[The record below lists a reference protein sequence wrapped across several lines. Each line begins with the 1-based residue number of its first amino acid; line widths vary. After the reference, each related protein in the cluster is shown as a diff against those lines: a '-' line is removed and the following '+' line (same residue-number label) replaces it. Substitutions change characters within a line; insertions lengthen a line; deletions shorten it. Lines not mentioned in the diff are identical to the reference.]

1 MTHCLTRESQYHWLI
16 YANSPDANFTV
27 GIIRPRV
34 LGHLFCFHFKIAFI
48 VMCFLLFLIRN
59 NCGCSIRVCE
69 LYLNKIEKIN
79 VFPAASCPNI
89 WEHVIISN
97 CRDTF
102 IAFSMWCTFPAL
114 SLIGWSYFAK
124 TEIILIEVVF
134 WQYIY
139 IRDFDWGYHWISY
152 HWNDG
157 LSHKTQPSYFSCHF
171 DKFFD
176 GQHVHWYM

>member
-1 MTHCLTRESQYHWLI
+1 MCYVRILISNHTMIPHKIITIYWWTHCLTRESQYHWI
-16 YANSPDANFTV
+16 YANSPNANFTV

-34 LGHLFCFHFKIAFI
+34 LRHLFCFHFKIAFI

-102 IAFSMWCTFPAL
+102 IAFSIWCAFPAL
-114 SLIGWSYFAK
+114 FLIGFFAK
-124 TEIILIEVVF
+124 TEIIFIEVVS
-134 WQYIY
+134 WQYIYIYIY
-139 IRDFDWGYHWISY
+139 IRDFEKAIIGFATIE
-152 HWNDG
+152 
-157 LSHKTQPSYFSCHF
+157 
-171 DKFFD
+171 
-176 GQHVHWYM
+176 MMA

>member
-1 MTHCLTRESQYHWLI
+1 MNALPNERVSISPQFIDLWYHWI
-16 YANSPDANFTV
+16 YANSPNANFTV

-34 LGHLFCFHFKIAFI
+34 LRHLFCFHFKIAFI
-48 VMCFLLFLIRN
+48 VMCFLLFLKRN

-69 LYLNKIEKIN
+69 LYLNKILKIN

-102 IAFSMWCTFPAL
+102 IAFSIWCAFPAL
-114 SLIGWSYFAK
+114 FLIGFFAK
-124 TEIILIEVVF
+124 TEIIFIEVVS

-139 IRDFDWGYHWISY
+139 IYIGDFEKAIIGFATIE
-152 HWNDG
+152 
-157 LSHKTQPSYFSCHF
+157 
-171 DKFFD
+171 
-176 GQHVHWYM
+176 MMA